1 MQYHEQCYCNF
12 TTFLEY
18 STKLSEIF
26 LLKTSLEKQAQCQR
40 FNESCR
46 LQTVCLQFRLKF
58 NLKLFIFIHFSIY
71 SVTFLLL
78 SISYFLHFP
87 LYCVLPFF
95 SLDCLCLF
103 LPYNSWL
110 TFLFCRLSWPV
121 PFIDLNVFPSIFP
134 CFALPSALLY
144 FSSYILSYALYSL
157 SLCLLL

>member
-78 SISYFLHFP
+78 SISYLLHFP

-95 SLDCLCLF
+95 SLDCLCIF

-110 TFLFCRLSWPV
+110 TLCFVACLGPSQLQILMFFLASFLVLLYP
-121 PFIDLNVFPSIFP
+121 LP
-134 CFALPSALLY
+134 CFTFHLIY
-144 FSSYILSYALYSL
+144 
-157 SLCLLL
+157 